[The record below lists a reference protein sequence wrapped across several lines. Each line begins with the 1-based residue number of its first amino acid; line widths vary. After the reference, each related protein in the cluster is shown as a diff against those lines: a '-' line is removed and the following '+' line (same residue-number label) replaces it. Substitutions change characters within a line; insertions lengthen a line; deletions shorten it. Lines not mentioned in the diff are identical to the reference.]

1 MSQSKKEE
9 INMDLKK
16 ELEKSEPSL
25 QYLLNALSI
34 KDIEIEALEKELK
47 KQKEKKNERG
57 IKLLKEV
64 IDIKKAEYEGIN
76 NFYVVEKNKK
86 LKSMNKNNNKSW

>member
-1 MSQSKKEE
+1 MGLKE
-9 INMDLKK
+9 

-34 KDIEIEALEKELK
+34 KVIEIEALEKEQK

-57 IKLLKEV
+57 IKLFKEV
-64 IDIKKAEYEGIN
+64 LDIKKAEYDGLN
-76 NFYVVEKNKK
+76 NFYINENNKK

>member
-9 INMDLKK
+9 INMGLKE

-64 IDIKKAEYEGIN
+64 IDIKKAEYEGLN
-76 NFYVVEKNKK
+76 NFYINKNNKK
-86 LKSMNKNNNKSW
+86 LKSMNKNNNKS

>member
-1 MSQSKKEE
+1 MGLKE
-9 INMDLKK
+9 

-34 KDIEIEALEKELK
+34 KVIEIEALEKELK
-47 KQKEKKNERG
+47 KQEEKKNERG

-64 IDIKKAEYEGIN
+64 INIKKAEYEGLN
-76 NFYVVEKNKK
+76 NFYINENNKK
-86 LKSMNKNNNKSW
+86 SKSMNKNNNKSW